1 MRRSALILLSVVVLS
16 STGHAQVVVT
26 DPANTI
32 RNALTAVL
40 KEYLLDLQISQ
51 HSQLRRM
58 AQRLSMF
65 THLGKYSA
73 PDAPRWRRHPEDDGE
88 SEMFSSRL
96 QSALDFGDVDGT
108 GYRSVVHGV
117 IVDSAAMAAVPG
129 GARSTIERQL
139 STIDLTDAISVAT
152 IHNSGR
158 LRFAGRA
165 ELRAIEALDAD
176 VTDGSL
182 EQSATAVLDKISGAQ
197 LRPLL
202 APRVDW
208 RSPCTV
214 SRRLAEFV
222 ALEREASIA
231 HFECCII
238 ASWRGAIARRDETL
252 GNAELSR
259 HAGLPAG
266 CQARTGRVAVV

>member
-1 MRRSALILLSVVVLS
+1 MRRFALILLGVAVLG

-32 RNALTAVL
+32 RNAITAAL

-73 PDAPRWRRHPEDDGE
+73 PDAPRWRRHPGGEDEGW
-88 SEMFSSRL
+88 EMFSSRL
-96 QSALDFGDVDGT
+96 QTALDFGDVDGA

-117 IVDSAAMAAVPG
+117 IADRSALAAIPPA
-129 GARSTIERQL
+129 ARSAVERQL
-139 STIDLTDAISVAT
+139 STIDLADAVSVAT

-182 EQSATAVLDKISGAQ
+182 EQSATAVLDKISGAT
-197 LRPLL
+197 L
-202 APRVDW
+202 
-208 RSPCTV
+208 
-214 SRRLAEFV
+214 
-222 ALEREASIA
+222 I
-231 HFECCII
+231 
-238 ASWRGAIARRDETL
+238 GARQR
-252 GNAELSR
+252 
-259 HAGLPAG
+259 
-266 CQARTGRVAVV
+266 QARSELLIGMVEQLVVDTKRERDTHAAALNMQMSQWVNAVTAAGAFSGTGDALRTWRQP

>member
-1 MRRSALILLSVVVLS
+1 MRRIALILLGVAALG

-32 RNALTAVL
+32 RNAITAAL

-73 PDAPRWRRHPEDDGE
+73 PDAPRWRRHPEGDGE
-88 SEMFSSRL
+88 GEMFSSLL
-96 QSALDFGDVDGT
+96 QTALDFGDVDGA
-108 GYRSVVHGV
+108 GYRGVVHRV
-117 IVDSAAMAAVPG
+117 IADRAVIAAIPPA
-129 GARSTIERQL
+129 ARSAVERQL
-139 STIDLTDAISVAT
+139 STIDLADAVSVAT

-182 EQSATAVLDKISGAQ
+182 EQSATAVLDKISGAT
-197 LRPLL
+197 L
-202 APRVDW
+202 
-208 RSPCTV
+208 
-214 SRRLAEFV
+214 
-222 ALEREASIA
+222 I
-231 HFECCII
+231 
-238 ASWRGAIARRDETL
+238 GARQR
-252 GNAELSR
+252 
-259 HAGLPAG
+259 
-266 CQARTGRVAVV
+266 QARSELLIGLVEQLVVDTKRERDTHAAALNMQISQWANAVAAAGAFSGTGDALRTWRQP